1 MTLTA
6 QQLEARKHGLGGSD
20 AGAVAGLSPWKSP
33 VDVYLEKTGLAPSAE
48 ENEAMYWGSKLEDA
62 VASAYAEREGHKIQR
77 RNATL
82 THKSLPW
89 MIANLDRIIVGDPRG
104 PGVLEVKTAG
114 RSDGWGEEG
123 TDQVPDQYL
132 CQVAHYLAVTGY
144 AWARLAVL
152 IGGRDFRVYDLPRDE
167 ELIESLIEI
176 EGRFWRD
183 HVEAEIPPDPRSID
197 DLRKLWPRDSGKTI
211 QVTPEIEFEVNNLLA
226 YRAEIK
232 EKEARAEAAQKAVM
246 AFMGDAAT
254 LTDPSGRPIVTWKAN
269 KVSRFD
275 LKAFRAEHPEAAADY
290 TNESIQRR
298 FLLK

>member
-1 MTLTA
+1 MALTA
-6 QQLEARKHGLGGSD
+6 KQLEARKYGLGGSD

-33 VDVYLEKTGLAPSAE
+33 IDVYLEKTGLVQSAE

-77 RNATL
+77 RNTTL

-89 MIANLDRIIVGDPRG
+89 MIANLDRVIVGDPRG

-114 RSDGWGEEG
+114 RADGWGEEG

-132 CQVAHYLAVTGY
+132 AQVAHYLAVTGY

-183 HVEAEIPPDPRSID
+183 NVEANVPPDPRSID
-197 DLRKLWPRDSGKTI
+197 DLRKLWPRDSGITAHA
-211 QVTPEIEFEVNNLLA
+211 TPEIEEAANDLRRLKG
-226 YRAEIK
+226 EIK
-232 EKEARAEAAQKAVM
+232 DLEAVAEDRQKTVM
-246 AFMGDAAT
+246 DYMKDASVLVDANGQP
-254 LTDPSGRPIVTWKAN
+254 LATWKAN

-290 TNESIQRR
+290 TNETTQRR
-298 FLLK
+298 FLIK